1 MSAGVMLKS
10 LHKVSRYSLAVL
22 KAPLV
27 SSYHTERGV
36 FGYRPRRANSE
47 TPDAELQALLKTHSS
62 LNQGQV
68 GSLFYV
74 FYTQTIT
81 TSNQH
86 YAYHIVLII
95 IIFRWNM
102 YFIIILC
109 SHCVLSVCILLMIYS
124 VFNQARYVSG
134 DYCNHMPFLI
144 KYDLF
149 GFNSYSR

>member
-47 TPDAELQALLKTHSS
+47 KPDAELQALLETHSS

-68 GSLFYV
+68 SSLFYTLLTPSSISYRINQN
-74 FYTQTIT
+74 YTSILYLIRPGMCQVIAVIT
-81 TSNQH
+81 CLSE
-86 YAYHIVLII
+86 L
-95 IIFRWNM
+95 NM
-102 YFIIILC
+102 TC
-109 SHCVLSVCILLMIYS
+109 
-124 VFNQARYVSG
+124 
-134 DYCNHMPFLI
+134 
-144 KYDLF
+144 F